1 VPEGHTIRRQAR
13 EHQSRF
19 VGAPVHLTSPQG
31 RFAGGAALLDGRVL
45 EKSDAYGK
53 HLFLGFAGEL
63 WLHVHLGLYGSWTFG
78 AVPAPPP
85 RGALRVRLENT
96 TSYADL
102 RGATVCEVLTPAERR
117 AVLDRLGADP
127 LRRGSGRQ
135 SLAWARVARSRS
147 AIGLLLMDQTI
158 AAGVGNVYRAEVLFR
173 AGIDPHRPGRLV
185 TRDEWDALWAD
196 LVALMRTGLR
206 TGRIVTTQPADRS
219 RRTGRV
225 RPEDAHYVYR
235 RTGLPCRI
243 CGTAVATEVM
253 AGRNLFWCPRCQ
265 AA

>member
-13 EHQSRF
+13 EHHTRF

-31 RFAGGAALLDGRVL
+31 RFADGAALLDGRVL
-45 EKSDAYGK
+45 EQSDAYGK
-53 HLFLGFAGEL
+53 HLFLGFAGDL

-78 AVPAPPP
+78 AAPAPPP
-85 RGALRVRLENT
+85 RGALRVRLENA

-102 RGATVCEVLTPAERR
+102 RGATACEVQTPEDRR

-127 LRRGSGRQ
+127 LRRRADTSQ
-135 SLAWARVARSRS
+135 AWARVARSRS

-158 AAGVGNVYRAEVLFR
+158 AAGVGNVYRAEVLYR

-185 TRDEWDALWAD
+185 TRDEWDAMWAD
-196 LVALMRTGLR
+196 LVSLMRAGLR
-206 TGRIVTTQPADRS
+206 TGRIVTTRPADRD
-219 RRTGRV
+219 RRAGRV